1 MLGIPLLYF
10 LSTWVIRNCRFVVIA
25 LEFKAPALKE
35 SSFGTKGD
43 RQTFFDQIFN
53 FCLHNI
59 IARKVLSNFC
69 FGVPS
74 DSFIGWRL
82 TQYQVEDQ
90 AFFSLTG
97 NPNFKNSIFS
107 RINRFDLKSFLF
119 FRATHA
125 LRFYTL
131 SVVSRLQESFL
142 VGIEGVCLY
151 NFMPVGTSK
160 FSQKL
165 VHLSKR
171 IPVPPNFCIYQ
182 TSQLAQQN

>member
-1 MLGIPLLYF
+1 MYKISASYFVQNSVLYKIV
-10 LSTWVIRNCRFVVIA
+10 LNWTGCFVQKSV
-25 LEFKAPALKE
+25 KAPALKE

-97 NPNFKNSIFS
+97 NPNFKKFYL
-107 RINRFDLKSFLF
+107 FKDKSFWLEIF
-119 FRATHA
+119 FIFQGYTRATFLCTFRGRRTSGEFSVL
-125 LRFYTL
+125 LRSCIPIVRKSTN
-131 SVVSRLQESFL
+131 FL
-142 VGIEGVCLY
+142 E
-151 NFMPVGTSK
+151 
-160 FSQKL
+160 KL
-165 VHLSKR
+165 VY
-171 IPVPPNFCIYQ
+171 VNNF
-182 TSQLAQQN
+182 LAILF